1 MSLAQENIEGSAIH
15 SSFNLI
21 EEADMTLS
29 VRNVARCLFSG
40 SSRSDDDGFA
50 QEKELKGLS
59 TDSDRRVK
67 TILLVDDEP
76 SLLSMRRSVFEA
88 LGYSVLTA
96 TCGEDALA
104 VFGTHAVDAVV
115 LDYLMP
121 GMDGGE
127 TAHCMRKLRS
137 GVPLILSS
145 GCLEVPQRVLEIVN
159 VAVEKAA
166 GPEALIAA
174 VVQQLSLL
182 LCCPSSKHKTH
193 RS

>member
-1 MSLAQENIEGSAIH
+1 V
-15 SSFNLI
+15 F
-21 EEADMTLS
+21 EEADMTFS
-29 VRNVARCLFSG
+29 VKDVVRCLFSS
-40 SSRSDDDGFA
+40 SSRSNEDGFG
-50 QEKELKGLS
+50 QEKELRALS
-59 TDSDRRVK
+59 AESDRTAK

-76 SLLSMRRSVFEA
+76 LLLSMRRCVFEA

-104 VFGTHAVDAVV
+104 VFGTHPVDAVV

-127 TAHCMRKLRS
+127 TAHCMRKLCS
-137 GVPLILSS
+137 DVPIILSS

-159 VAVEKAA
+159 KAVEKAA

-174 VVQQLSLL
+174 VVQQLNHLPR
-182 LCCPSSKHKTH
+182 CPSAGQKAH